1 MEDNRDQAPAPAPP
15 PVTPGPAILPPPPS
29 AAPTTATGPLVV
41 VEKKSPGLAGVL
53 SAIFPGLGHL
63 YLGLYQRAFKI
74 AGAFVVCIWLVSVG
88 FMGGHMAPLF
98 GLGIAFVWFFGIID
112 AVRQAKAINSGYI
125 DAGGLAASEAT
136 ALRRRAS
143 ESMAGLTWGVIL
155 VGIGALWLLDR
166 YVPLDAFWAAVED
179 WLAPVA
185 FIMLGLVLIVT
196 YVAKKRRHNASEV
209 WPPRDTT

>member
-1 MEDNRDQAPAPAPP
+1 MEDNRYQAPAP
-15 PVTPGPAILPPPPS
+15 PGEALPPPPP
-29 AAPTTATGPLVV
+29 ATTTATGPLVV

-74 AGAFVVCIWLVSVG
+74 AAAFVGCIWLVTVN
-88 FMGGHMAPLF
+88 FMGGHLTPLF
-98 GLGIAFVWFFGIID
+98 GMGIAFVWFFGIID
-112 AVRQAKAINSGYI
+112 SVRQAKAINTGGYVA
-125 DAGGLAASEAT
+125 AGGVAPSVAT
-136 ALRRRAS
+136 VLRRTS

-166 YVPLDAFWAAVED
+166 YVDLDAFWAAVED

-185 FIMLGLVLIVT
+185 FIVLGLVLIVS

-209 WPPRDTT
+209 WPPRT

>member
-1 MEDNRDQAPAPAPP
+1 MQDNRYEAPAPP
-15 PVTPGPAILPPPPS
+15 PVTAAGETLPPP
-29 AAPTTATGPLVV
+29 AAPTTTGPVV
-41 VEKKSPGLAGVL
+41 VIEKKSPGLAGVL

-74 AGAFVVCIWLVSVG
+74 AGAFVVCIWLITVG

-112 AVRQAKAINSGYI
+112 AVRQAKAVNSGYVES
-125 DAGGLAASEAT
+125 GGLAASERA
-136 ALRRRAS
+136 ALSRAQ

-166 YVPLDAFWAAVED
+166 YVDLDAFWAAVED

-185 FIMLGLVLIVT
+185 FILLGVILIVT
-196 YVAKKRRHNASEV
+196 YVAKKRRRNASEV
-209 WPPRDTT
+209 WPPRT

>member
-1 MEDNRDQAPAPAPP
+1 MEDNRYQAPAPA
-15 PVTPGPAILPPPPS
+15 AEALPPPPPP
-29 AAPTTATGPLVV
+29 PTMATGPIVV

-74 AGAFVVCIWLVSVG
+74 AGAFVLCIWAISSG
-88 FMGGHMAPLF
+88 FMSGHMAPLF
-98 GLGIAFVWFFGIID
+98 GLGIAFIWFFGIID
-112 AVRQAKAINSGYI
+112 SVRQAKAINSGYL
-125 DAGGLAASEAT
+125 DAGGLAPSERT
-136 ALRRRAS
+136 IVPRAR
-143 ESMAGLTWGVIL
+143 ESMAGLTWGVVL

-166 YVPLDAFWAAVED
+166 YVDLDAFWAAVED

-185 FIMLGLVLIVT
+185 FIVLGLVLIVT

-209 WPPRDTT
+209 WPPRDTP